1 MYNFKRDGITIAG
14 VVSDKHLD
22 LFVQTMYL
30 SKKNRNLATA
40 VDDQASANTSET
52 TSGTVS
58 KTRLPLDSLG
68 SQEQNQE
75 RTSPLTNRELLTM
88 ARDLFP
94 TSDFTEGEK
103 TAFDVFTKRLDRLND
118 LQNQRQ
124 ELGSLY
130 KEQLFGS
137 NVDRQ
142 AAAETLN
149 RMHILDDQIKKASND
164 VLDVEE
170 KEVLKRVLSKASL
183 YLSRFCE
190 VFLL

>member
-103 TAFDVFTKRLDRLND
+103 TAFDVFTKRLNRLPA
-118 LQNQRQ
+118 R
-124 ELGSLY
+124 
-130 KEQLFGS
+130 
-137 NVDRQ
+137 
-142 AAAETLN
+142 
-149 RMHILDDQIKKASND
+149 
-164 VLDVEE
+164 
-170 KEVLKRVLSKASL
+170 
-183 YLSRFCE
+183 
-190 VFLL
+190 